1 VTITKFGRDRPF
13 DGTEA
18 EKIANHKT
26 HNMHPENVEWNVP
39 KAWLEQVDTPLPTKK
54 NRCQRCGA
62 WEKSDKY
69 DWPCGKPGTYGD
81 K

>member
-1 VTITKFGRDRPF
+1 VSITKFGSVRPF

-26 HNMHPENVEWNVP
+26 HDMKPEKMQWNVP
-39 KAWLEQVDTPLPTKK
+39 KAWLEQTDVPLPTEQ
-54 NRCQRCGA
+54 NRCQKCGA
-62 WEKSDKY
+62 WEKNDKY